1 MKYLKRH
8 RINQLQSR
16 LEGENLFPAGLRK
29 AKRTKTF
36 FRILVSTIR
45 ELDRYSTVLA
55 RCTSSKVQ
63 TVLKSDQCLLPVL
76 VLGFPKN
83 CTLQRDSSFR
93 SHFSQH
99 KSWRSYL
106 NNTSCMS
113 GYKSMAAVSEE
124 KEGFNVNKEE
134 SNKMLCNL
142 LPFSINLC

>member
-76 VLGFPKN
+76 VLGFPKTVH
-83 CTLQRDSSFR
+83 CRETL
-93 SHFSQH
+93 H
-99 KSWRSYL
+99 
-106 NNTSCMS
+106 S
-113 GYKSMAAVSEE
+113 GLTLVSTNH
-124 KEGFNVNKEE
+124 GGR
-134 SNKMLCNL
+134 
-142 LPFSINLC
+142 I